1 MLDQRL
7 ADAITRALGAPPQDS
22 RPLTGGC
29 VAEVYRA
36 TVAGEPVVIKVDR
49 AAAPQLHL
57 EGRML
62 AYLAERSSLPV
73 PRVLHAAPDL
83 LVISWIEGGSS
94 IDRSADRHAAELLA
108 NLHEVSSDAFGLE
121 FDTLIGNLPQPNGPT
136 ASWPEFFAERRL
148 RHMARLASEAGRLPD
163 RTHNRVL
170 AAADR
175 CGEWLGHE
183 PRPALIHGDVWGG
196 NVLARPGVIAGFI
209 DPAIYYA
216 DAEVELAFIALFNC
230 FGPAFW
236 ARYHE
241 LRPIDPAFAELRRDV
256 YNLYPLLVHVRL
268 FGGGYLG
275 QLEGLLSRLGV

>member
-1 MLDQRL
+1 MLDPRL
-7 ADAITRALGAPPQDS
+7 TDAIASALGAPPQDAT
-22 RPLTGGC
+22 PLAGGC

-36 TVAGEPVVIKVDR
+36 TVAGERVVIKVDR

-62 AYLAERSSLPV
+62 AYLAERSRLPV

-83 LVISWIEGGSS
+83 LVLSWIEGGSS
-94 IDRSADRHAAELLA
+94 IDPGADRQAAELLA
-108 NLHEVSSDAFGLE
+108 DLHSISAADFGLE
-121 FDTLIGNLPQPNGPT
+121 FDTLIGSLPQPNGPMT
-136 ASWPEFFAERRL
+136 SWPDFFAERRL
-148 RHMARLASEAGRLPD
+148 RYMGRQASEAGRLPN
-163 RTHNRVL
+163 RTYNRVL
-170 AAADR
+170 AAAER
-175 CGEWLGHE
+175 CAEWLGHE
-183 PRPALIHGDVWGG
+183 PRPSLIHGDVWGG
-196 NVLARPGVIAGFI
+196 NVLARPGAIAGFI

-241 LRPIDPAFAELRRDV
+241 LRPIDPAFAALRRDV

>member
-1 MLDQRL
+1 MLDPRT
-7 ADAITRALGAPPQDS
+7 AEAIALALGDQPHDA
-22 RPLTGGC
+22 RPLGGGC
-29 VAEVYRA
+29 VAEVYSA
-36 TVAGEPVVIKVDR
+36 TVAADRVVIKVDR
-49 AAAPQLHL
+49 AAQPQLHI

-62 AYLAERSSLPV
+62 EYLAQRCRLPV
-73 PRVLHAAPDL
+73 PRVLHAAPEL
-83 LVISWIEGGSS
+83 LVISWIEGQSA
-94 IDRSADRHAAELLA
+94 IDAGADRHAAKLLA
-108 NLHEVSSDAFGLE
+108 DLHSISSDAFGLE
-121 FDTLIGNLPQPNGPT
+121 FDTLIGSLPQPNRPM

-148 RHMARLASEAGRLPD
+148 RYMARLASEAGRLPD

-170 AAADR
+170 AAAER
-175 CGEWLGHE
+175 CGEWLGHN

-196 NVLARPGVIAGFI
+196 NVLARPGAIAGFI

-236 ARYHE
+236 TRYHE

-268 FGGGYLG
+268 FGGGYVG
-275 QLEGLLSRLGV
+275 QLEGVLTRLDV